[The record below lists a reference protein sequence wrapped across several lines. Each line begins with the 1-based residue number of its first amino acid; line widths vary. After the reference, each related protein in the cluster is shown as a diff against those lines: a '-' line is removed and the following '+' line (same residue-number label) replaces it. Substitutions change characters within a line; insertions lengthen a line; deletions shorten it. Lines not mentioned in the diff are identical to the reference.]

1 MSTKLDMVLG
11 ASGLPENDE
20 MYVAVEDIFRS
31 PDYGLTRLLTTID
44 YMTDEE
50 ARDVLT
56 GYFGRMSE
64 KTFAAISLNRS
75 NAAVGEYAM
84 TRLAALFG
92 VPLPA
97 FERPEFI
104 RKNLAPDGSQVRDD
118 DDESSGNNGGL
129 GEGAIFG
136 SDDLVLNP
144 MTGEYVKFGDLIHT
158 YYALMFE
165 KLEGDLYS
173 DEMKT
178 LIRNYFDL
186 LYRGLDEEG
195 K

>member
-1 MSTKLDMVLG
+1 
-11 ASGLPENDE
+11 
-20 MYVAVEDIFRS
+20 
-31 PDYGLTRLLTTID
+31 
-44 YMTDEE
+44 MTDEE

-104 RKNLAPDGSQVRDD
+104 KKNLAPDGSQITEDD
-118 DDESSGNNGGL
+118 KDNQGSHGGGL
-129 GEGAIFG
+129 GPGATFG

-144 MTGEYVKFGDLIHT
+144 LTGKYVKFGELLNS
-158 YYALMFE
+158 YNALMFE

-173 DEMKT
+173 EEMKT